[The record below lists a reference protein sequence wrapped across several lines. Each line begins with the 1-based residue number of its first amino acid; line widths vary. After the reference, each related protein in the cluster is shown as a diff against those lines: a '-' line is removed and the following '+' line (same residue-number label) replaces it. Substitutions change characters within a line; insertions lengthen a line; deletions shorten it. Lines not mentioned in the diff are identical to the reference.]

1 MPRYIYTIG
10 LQGWSRSTTIIR
22 RRPRPAITSKTGV
35 GARHLQGPTHYI
47 WCQHVILP
55 TVVAPPTGDCHR
67 PAPSD
72 AWFGASRA
80 ALPPENRL
88 HMPNVRQ
95 RLPNAMAIH
104 PD

>member
-47 WCQHVILP
+47 WCQHVIF
-55 TVVAPPTGDCHR
+55 AYGG
-67 PAPSD
+67 
-72 AWFGASRA
+72 GATDR
-80 ALPPENRL
+80 
-88 HMPNVRQ
+88 
-95 RLPNAMAIH
+95 RLPSTSTLRRVVRRV
-104 PD
+104 